1 MRVIHRV
8 IVTILLSFLVCPY
21 AFGQAPAKARRNAT
35 PVIPQTETIEG
46 TIEELRGVALP
57 GMGDT
62 VTAFYVRTGN
72 ALKRIVVCLSGTPA
86 RPKTSVLRGLDE
98 LPTADVEEALNS
110 PGRHVV
116 VTHVVEQYEG
126 AEAWLATRVVLGFAE
141 LAEGTVTLT
150 DLRFVD
156 YVVGSGEQAESGRT
170 VTVHYTGWLADGT
183 MFDSSL
189 DAGAPLS
196 VPLGQKRLIA
206 GWEHGIPGMRVG
218 GHRRLLIPS
227 RLGYGVRGA
236 GEDIPP
242 NAVLVFDI
250 ELLGVQ

>member
-1 MRVIHRV
+1 MHSVIAA
-8 IVTILLSFLVCPY
+8 ILLSIFVCPH

-35 PVIPQTETIEG
+35 PVIVQTETIEG

-62 VTAFYVRTGN
+62 VTAFYVRSGD
-72 ALKRIVVCLSGTPA
+72 ALRRIVVCLSGTPA

-98 LPTADVEEALNS
+98 LPTADIEEALNS

-116 VTHVVEQYEG
+116 VTHDVRKYEG
-126 AEAWLATRVVLGFAE
+126 ADAWLATRVLLGFAE

-156 YVVGSGEQAESGRT
+156 TVVGSGEQAESGRT

-189 DAGAPLS
+189 GAGAPMS

-206 GWEHGIPGMRVG
+206 GWELGIPGMRVG

>member
-1 MRVIHRV
+1 V
-8 IVTILLSFLVCPY
+8 
-21 AFGQAPAKARRNAT
+21 
-35 PVIPQTETIEG
+35 QTETIEG
-46 TIEELRGVALP
+46 TIESLRGVGLP

-62 VTAFYVRTGN
+62 VTAFYVRSGD
-72 ALKRIVVCLSGTPA
+72 ALRRIVVCLAGTPS

-98 LPTADVEEALNS
+98 IPTADIEEGLNS

-116 VTHVVEQYEG
+116 VTHQVKQYEG

-150 DLRFVD
+150 DVRFVD
-156 YVVGSGEQAESGRT
+156 TVVGTGEQAESGRT

-183 MFDSSL
+183 MFDTSL
-189 DAGAPLS
+189 DSGAPFS
-196 VPLGQKRLIA
+196 MPLGRKRLIA
-206 GWEHGIPGMRVG
+206 GWELGIPGMRVG
-218 GHRRLLIPS
+218 GKRRLLIPS

-242 NAVLVFDI
+242 NAILVFDI